1 MTDLLMANI
10 SPNALNHNFNRFLSW
25 NFRNVKRW
33 FFAAF
38 GISVWLWKSVK
49 LDKSTY
55 DPQNYQKTTPYTS
68 CRSHKIEDS

>member
-1 MTDLLMANI
+1 MPDLLMANI
-10 SPNALNHNFNRFLSW
+10 SPKDLNHNFNRFLSW
-25 NFRNVKRW
+25 NFQNVKSW

-55 DPQNYQKTTPYTS
+55 DPQN
-68 CRSHKIEDS
+68 